1 MRSYQT
7 KNVSIRLCDE
17 FNNEKRQRI
26 GVLADTYCIFANNL
40 ILART
45 IWKTAARERRSY
57 CISGLAMRNM
67 TLKIEG
73 KADQT
78 AQDYQ
83 FFCSIFRLNK
93 TSLHQGLEKLGS
105 PC

>member
-26 GVLADTYCIFANNL
+26 GVLADTYCILANNL

-45 IWKTAARERRSY
+45 IWKTAARERRMLLY
-57 CISGLAMRNM
+57 VRISNAKYD
-67 TLKIEG
+67 T
-73 KADQT
+73 
-78 AQDYQ
+78 
-83 FFCSIFRLNK
+83 
-93 TSLHQGLEKLGS
+93 
-105 PC
+105 